1 MLQKKIYGQASVG
14 LRNAVSD
21 IQDKFRDIQRLER
34 SVAECLQLFKEL
46 AVLVAEQGTMI
57 DNIELNVNQTK
68 DYMEK
73 AEKHLKKAKEHH

>member
-1 MLQKKIYGQASVG
+1 
-14 LRNAVSD
+14 
-21 IQDKFRDIQRLER
+21 
-34 SVAECLQLFKEL
+34 VAECLQLFKEL